1 MAVEVELFDDLDA
14 AARDAGGAL
23 DRIAQPALQDRIDW
37 FRLTA
42 AHCPLPGPLLIARA
56 RMVRPPPLGL
66 SLSKPFP
73 SLEGGQ
79 EEREGFDK
87 LSPNG
92 DIEISAW
99 LFLVRDGR
107 NAKALASW
115 YTLAFAPI
123 FSPGSSEDEQFAMLT
138 AIARTLLRQFDHIA
152 LEPLLAT
159 GPTSTAFRA
168 AGWRTRQTAR
178 SVNWTVTTA
187 AGFDAYWAARP
198 GRLRS
203 TMKRKARAGG
213 FEIAILDRF
222 NADAWAEYE
231 TVYRSSW
238 KPEEGS
244 PPFLHALAEQE
255 GAAGT
260 LRLGLLRKAGRPIAA
275 QLWLVENGV
284 ATIHKLAHVR
294 DADGLSPGTVLSE
307 AMFRRVIAQ
316 DGATTVDFGTGN
328 DPYKADWMDS
338 HRPLYRL
345 DGYNPRSLRGYL
357 GWARSCASALV
368 RRATEG

>member
-14 AARDAGGAL
+14 VARDAGTAL

-56 RMVRPPPLGL
+56 R
-66 SLSKPFP
+66 
-73 SLEGGQ
+73 EG
-79 EEREGFDK
+79 ET
-87 LSPNG
+87 
-92 DIEISAW
+92 SAW
-99 LFLVRDGR
+99 LFLVRHGR
-107 NAKALASW
+107 NARPLASW

-123 FSPGSSEDEQFAMLT
+123 FSPGCTENGQLTMLT
-138 AIARTLLRQFDHIA
+138 AIARALLRQLDHIA
-152 LEPLLAT
+152 LEPLLT
-159 GPTSTAFRA
+159 TDRTNTAFRA
-168 AGWRTRQTAR
+168 AGWRTRRTGR
-178 SVNWTVTTA
+178 SVNWTVATA
-187 AGFDAYWAARP
+187 DGFDAYWAARP

-203 TMKRKARAGG
+203 TTKRKARAGG
-213 FEIAILDRF
+213 FEVTIFDRF
-222 NADAWAEYE
+222 DADAWAEYE
-231 TVYRSSW
+231 AIYRSSW

-244 PPFLHALAEQE
+244 PPFLRALAEQE

-307 AMFRRVIAQ
+307 AMFRRAIVE
-316 DGATTVDFGTGN
+316 DGATTVDFGTG
-328 DPYKADWMDS
+328 DDRYKADWMDS
-338 HRPLYRL
+338 RHPLYRL
-345 DGYNPRSLRGYL
+345 DAYNPRRMRGYL

-368 RRATEG
+368 RRATDG

>member
-1 MAVEVELFDDLDA
+1 MIERVRHRIGVLHSRSLSRQAWIGLGFGLGDTGMAVAVELFDDLDA
-14 AARDAGGAL
+14 AARDAGAAL
-23 DRIAQPALQDRIDW
+23 DRTAQPALQDRIDW

-56 RMVRPPPLGL
+56 R
-66 SLSKPFP
+66 
-73 SLEGGQ
+73 EG
-79 EEREGFDK
+79 EA
-87 LSPNG
+87 
-92 DIEISAW
+92 SAW

-107 NAKALASW
+107 SATALASW

-123 FSPGSSEDEQFAMLT
+123 FSPGSTESEQLAMLT
-138 AIARTLLRQFDHIA
+138 AIARALLQRLDHIA
-152 LEPLLAT
+152 LEPLLT
-159 GPTSTAFRA
+159 TDPTNAAFRA
-168 AGWRTRQTAR
+168 AGWRTCRTKR
-178 SVNWTVTTA
+178 SVNWTVATA
-187 AGFDAYWAARP
+187 NGFDAYWAARP

-222 NADAWAEYE
+222 DADAWAEYE

-244 PPFLHALAEQE
+244 PPFLRALAEQE